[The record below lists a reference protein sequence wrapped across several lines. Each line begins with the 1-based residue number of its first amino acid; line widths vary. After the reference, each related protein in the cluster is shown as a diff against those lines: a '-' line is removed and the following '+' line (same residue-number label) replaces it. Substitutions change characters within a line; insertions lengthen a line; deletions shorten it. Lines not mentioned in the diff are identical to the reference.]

1 MQRLKNELSNN
12 IYGKKYSQLNEYEQ
26 DGINEELKGM
36 RELMNEMFPKITL
49 YNK

>member
-1 MQRLKNELSNN
+1 MKRIKKELAYD
-12 IYGKKYSQLNEYEQ
+12 IYGKKYSQLDEYEQ
-26 DGINEELKGM
+26 DGINEELKGI